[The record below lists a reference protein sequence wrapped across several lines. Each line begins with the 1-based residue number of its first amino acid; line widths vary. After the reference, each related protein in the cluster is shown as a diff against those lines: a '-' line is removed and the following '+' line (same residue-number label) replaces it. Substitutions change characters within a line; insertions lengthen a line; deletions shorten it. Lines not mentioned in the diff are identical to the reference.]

1 MTIPPKQMSSSLTAS
16 ALLTESEEVTKG
28 RTFKI
33 AFFVTLPVFMGYAS
47 CFSLQHRLSKVFG
60 LTDGVSGDKTS
71 KIYGVGCSFVFFFN
85 LIFRVFGHNL
95 CFACASPKYRV
106 VISLCSMIIS
116 MIMLSFLSYSKTPP
130 SLAWIFISYAFAG
143 VCEGSYGPNMLNVV
157 NHMSDTRLYVVM
169 AMPCGVACISL
180 VAFALMGFGC
190 PFQIFYIITAA
201 LLGVAIAI
209 YFFTVFPEANRVQT
223 KESNFNIKDFW
234 EDCKEICEWF
244 PKIAFVSAVFLVNM
258 MCLSLFNPGCT
269 LYTYQ
274 ERVTFR
280 LFHFTLSHD
289 TFIMIYNLG
298 SFLGDFV
305 SRKVMDKKRIINPIW
320 YFLLLVFAFCI
331 NVTLIPEIAPFAAF
345 GFSWAN
351 GGLYVQST
359 KFIGQLFQDKY
370 HLTATSTWLFIGDA
384 GSTLGS
390 NLVQPM
396 RPIMAALKKK
406 MF

>member
-1 MTIPPKQMSSSLTAS
+1 MSSSLTAS
-16 ALLTESEEVTKG
+16 ALLTESEEMYKEK
-28 RTFKI
+28 TFKI
-33 AFFVTLPVFMGYAS
+33 AFLITLPVFMGYAC

-60 LTDGVSGDKTS
+60 LTDGASGDKTS
-71 KIYGVGCSFVFFFN
+71 QLYGFATSFVFLFN
-85 LIFRVFGHNL
+85 LIFRVLGHNL
-95 CFACASPKYRV
+95 AMACASPKYRV
-106 VISLCSMIIS
+106 IISLCSMIIA
-116 MIMLSFLSYSKTPP
+116 MIMISFLSYSKTPP
-130 SLAWIFISYAFAG
+130 SIAWVFISYAFAG
-143 VCEGSYGPNMLNVV
+143 VCEGSYGPNILNVV
-157 NHMSDTRLYVVM
+157 NHMGDTRLYVVM

-190 PFQIFYIITAA
+190 PFQIFYIITAC
-201 LLGVAIAI
+201 LLACSIII

-223 KESNFNIKDFW
+223 KESNFNLKDFW
-234 EDCKEICEWF
+234 GDCKEICQWF
-244 PKIAFVSAVFLVNM
+244 PKIAFVSIVFFFNM

-280 LFHFTLSHD
+280 LFGFTLSHD

-305 SRKVMDKKRIINPIW
+305 SRKVMNKKRIINPIW
-320 YFLLLVFAFCI
+320 YFLLLVFAFII
-331 NVTLIPEIAPFAAF
+331 NISLIPEIAPFAAF

-359 KFIGQLFQDKY
+359 KFIGSIFQDKY

-384 GSTLGS
+384 GSTIGS

-396 RPIMAALKKK
+396 RPIIASIKKK